1 MNEEDRL
8 APTRTARAFSQV
20 DITALNPVAVYELA
34 TSVVAAIDIIAAI
47 IPDLRIPHPATA
59 KKVRG
64 ARTVPREAVVSI
76 VAMVEAW
83 PRLLANMM
91 DTARAR
97 EVLDFDHNFR
107 VLDERIERLRRQV
120 TYTAE
125 ARWAEVTQEALNA
138 YDAAKRYA
146 KNPRYADLAAHV
158 AVIRGHLDR
167 RNEKTGKKKKKES
180 EPRAS

>member
-1 MNEEDRL
+1 MNEENKL
-8 APTRTARAFSQV
+8 VPTQAARALSQV
-20 DITALNPVAVYELA
+20 DITALDPVAVYELA

-64 ARTVPREAVVSI
+64 ARTVPREAGVSI

-83 PRLLANMM
+83 PGLLANMM
-91 DTARAR
+91 DTGRAR
-97 EVLDFDHNFR
+97 EVLEFDHNFR

-125 ARWAEVTQEALNA
+125 ARWAEVTMEAMNA
-138 YDAAKRYA
+138 YDAAKRDT
-146 KNPRYADLAAHV
+146 KDPRYADLAAHV

-167 RNEKTGKKKKKES
+167 RNGKTAKKKKER
-180 EPRAS
+180 EPQPE